1 MSKSYHSQD
10 HDRFDHRR
18 KAAIKRA
25 KRGDR
30 QSRDN
35 RREGRWINVQELFSE
50 GARQ

>member
-18 KAAIKRA
+18 KAALKRA

-35 RREGRWINVQELFSE
+35 RRDGRWMNAQELFSVDT
-50 GARQ
+50 R